1 MKNIFLAMS
10 ILVVANYSFAQH
22 LPPLR
27 ETTSINLI
35 GLFETKVADL
45 KLVQPNNSSS
55 KNPLIYQCNLDSA
68 YYWAYDSLNMSWGTT
83 IVAKTVNTYDSN
95 NNKVL
100 VELGNILNGQW
111 IVSNKFIYAYDSY
124 GNQLSEINTFYDS
137 SAAQW
142 INFNRILNS
151 FDINNNLIEYSY
163 QNWDGSSW
171 VNYWRY
177 LYLYDLN
184 GNKIERIT
192 QNWDGSNWS
201 NNQLDTYTY
210 DSGNN
215 MINSLSQFW
224 DGSNWYNGGC
234 GFLVYTYDGNGNM
247 LTESY
252 MCWNVTT
259 SQWDNSFHRDCIY
272 NTDNLM
278 LNFVDKNWDGNS
290 WNIVLQ
296 GTYSYDQNNN
306 NIYALFEDWS
316 SGSLFSYS
324 NDFTYD
330 LNNNCISDLSKV
342 MDAPNNW
349 SNHVLSLFTFDDRH
363 NRLSWENK
371 SWGSSGWENGVHYDY
386 EYNIANRQIS
396 ELRKIWN
403 GIAWINADSSH
414 FYYTINS
421 DVWPGDA
428 NNDLQVD
435 NYDLLPI
442 GLYYNETGSPRTTI
456 SNAWQPEVCSNWS
469 RFQNN
474 GADLKHAD
482 CNGDGIVTS
491 SDTLAINL
499 NFTQSHAFVP
509 SPSDL
514 RTFASD
520 FYITTTNSIYSP
532 GDWVTADIWLG
543 TQTNP
548 VEDLYGLAFD
558 VTYNSSFVQ
567 AGSESVGFSN
577 SWLLNGVSN
586 GLKIF
591 KVDQVNSL
599 IRVAQTRIDHLSVD
613 GYGHIGTLQFQLK
626 NNIVL
631 ADSIQLNIVAHSAV
645 DALGN
650 NLYFNIIPTSFAIT
664 VGVEEI
670 EEEESISIYPN
681 PFNENTQIG
690 YELKN
695 ESKISIELFNAL
707 GQQLYVVENSVQQ
720 PGRHS
725 VFISPKS
732 KGYEAGIYY
741 VKIKIDDT
749 LITKKII
756 QMK

>member
-27 ETTSINLI
+27 ETTSIKPI

-137 SAAQW
+137 TAGQW

-177 LYLYDLN
+177 SYSYDSN
-184 GNKIERIT
+184 GNQVERIT
-192 QNWDGSNWS
+192 QNWDGSNWI

-210 DSGNN
+210 DSNN
-215 MINSLSQFW
+215 KMITSLSQGW
-224 DGSNWYNGGC
+224 DGSNWYSGSC
-234 GFLVYTYDGNGNM
+234 GYLVYTYDGNGNM
-247 LTESY
+247 LTESH
-252 MCWNVTT
+252 MCWNALT

-306 NIYALFEDWS
+306 NVYALFEDWS
-316 SGSLFSYS
+316 SGSLFAYS
-324 NDFTYD
+324 NDFAYD
-330 LNNNCISDLSKV
+330 INNNCISDLSKI
-342 MDAPNNW
+342 MDAPNIW

-386 EYNIANRQIS
+386 EYNIANMQVS

-421 DVWPGDA
+421 DVWPGDV

-442 GLYYNETGSPRTTI
+442 GLYYNEAGSSRATI
-456 SNAWQPEVCSNWS
+456 SNAWQPEVCSNWN

-482 CNGDGIVTS
+482 CNGDGMVTG

-499 NFTQSHAFVP
+499 NFTQSHSFVP
-509 SPSDL
+509 SSADV
-514 RTFASD
+514 RAIEAD
-520 FYITTTNSIYSP
+520 FYITTPNSIYNPS
-532 GDWVTADIWLG
+532 DWVTADIWLG
-543 TQTNP
+543 TQANL

-558 VTYNSSFVQ
+558 VTYNSSLVQ

-577 SWLLNGVSN
+577 SWLLNGASN
-586 GLKIF
+586 GLKIS

-599 IRVAQTRIDHLSVD
+599 IRVAQTRIDHISVD

-650 NLYFNIIPTSFAIT
+650 NLYFNSIPTSFAVT
-664 VGVEEI
+664 VGMEEM

-681 PFNENTQIG
+681 PFNENTQIV

-732 KGYEAGIYY
+732 EGYEAGIYY
-741 VKIKIDDT
+741 VKIKIDDAS
-749 LITKKII
+749 ITKKII